1 MPIGPPDRAGHP
13 RALPWLIVPL
23 EWASAGLMLV
33 IMALLLTA
41 VLSRYLFSSPIV
53 WIDEIVSM
61 SFIWLCMMGTAL
73 AMHRNEHLRL
83 GLFVDRLS
91 GAVHATVR
99 AFALCAMLAFLLA
112 LLPPAC
118 EYAQQEWLI
127 RTPALD
133 LPNTFRVAAIPFG
146 FAAMLLIV
154 LAYAVRTVPAN
165 VLLGTAAVVIAVV
178 AALYGARPA
187 LA

>member
-1 MPIGPPDRAGHP
+1 MRPFRRAARRLLPHPPPPSAPPPAPPGGSSAAPSDASLPIGPPDRAGRP
-13 RALPWLIVPL
+13 RALPWLIVSL
-23 EWASAGLMLV
+23 EGASAGLMLV

-91 GAVHATVR
+91 GAV
-99 AFALCAMLAFLLA
+99 
-112 LLPPAC
+112 
-118 EYAQQEWLI
+118 
-127 RTPALD
+127 
-133 LPNTFRVAAIPFG
+133 
-146 FAAMLLIV
+146 
-154 LAYAVRTVPAN
+154 
-165 VLLGTAAVVIAVV
+165 
-178 AALYGARPA
+178 
-187 LA
+187 